1 MSSFITDII
10 SDITYL
16 PGNEVYT
23 IALSPNP
30 KESSEKNKIHLVT
43 NQK

>member
-1 MSSFITDII
+1 MSKVSLQII

-16 PGNEVYT
+16 PDNEVYT
-23 IALSPNP
+23 TALSPNP

-43 NQK
+43 NKK